1 MHGGTK
7 LLQKMMACFDLE
19 SVFVKDEEL
28 KDTETKTRLEIFC
41 PVSVS
46 TSPNL
51 VEDPTNLCKVYSG
64 GLVSSFFDDPEFLPH
79 RKKRKKKFP
88 QLKKLY
94 EANLHRFSKLLI
106 NVAFMDSTSK
116 GTARN

>member
-1 MHGGTK
+1 
-7 LLQKMMACFDLE
+7 MACFDLE

-28 KDTETKTRLEIFC
+28 KDTETKTRLERFC

-51 VEDPTNLCKVYSG
+51 VEDPTNLCKIYSG
-64 GLVSSFFDDPEFLPH
+64 GLVSSLFDAPEFLPH
-79 RKKRKKKFP
+79 KKKRKRKKFP

-94 EANLHRFSKLLI
+94 EADLHRFSKLLI
-106 NVAFMDSTSK
+106 NVTFMDSTSK